1 MLNITAA
8 CLSAAEEEEFAAI
21 AEKLAIAVSTHLSTK
36 LGFTKEFA
44 AIYAEEINEAA
55 INVLYE
61 ITKEVTAMKSL
72 EERLA
77 ESMSLPSRFSS

>member
-1 MLNITAA
+1 MVNKAMLNLTAA
-8 CLSAAEEEEFAAI
+8 CLSAVEEEEFAAL
-21 AEKLAIAVSTHLSTK
+21 AEKLASAVSTHLSTQ

-61 ITKEVTAMKSL
+61 ITKEVVAMKEL
-72 EERLA
+72 DERLA
-77 ESMSLPSRFSS
+77 S